1 MSHWITSCAMAIS
14 CSFLLFVSC
23 HFHHCDVLL
32 VLVINRQI
40 VKQMLVCLFYA
51 EKVGWYFSIVFVC
64 IFKAAYF
71 NRTLEKT
78 LELLLDF

>member
-71 NRTLEKT
+71 NRNLEKT
-78 LELLLDF
+78 LKLLLDF